1 MQESEYPRTE
11 SKALATHQHEEQALK
26 FDILTPFLQ
35 VHVDAGK
42 EDCYY
47 QYVHPGATLYV
58 SQQVLKGG
66 DGAIGFAVKTPDGK
80 ARKDN

>member
-1 MQESEYPRTE
+1 MLERIPQFFSF
-11 SKALATHQHEEQALK
+11 ALS
-26 FDILTPFLQ
+26 FFLQ

-80 ARKDN
+80 VRICTFDPVSVPI